1 MHWQRSVSLT
11 VIACFIIS
19 SLNLP
24 LVFAQEAAS
33 LPAVLPRP
41 GIRLGVSSPFN
52 PPFLEGVKV
61 YPENPF
67 KFDFIFD
74 QGDQELSDQA
84 VRAESNRLIKYFLA
98 SLTTPEKD
106 LWVNLSPYEKDR
118 IIPEAFG
125 VTEMGRDLLVQD
137 YLLKQLTASLIYP
150 EDELGQKF
158 WKRVYEEAQKEFG
171 TTNVPVNTFNK
182 VWIVPEKAVV
192 YENAQAGTAYVVESR
207 LKVMLEED
215 YLAQSHSDDNI
226 MSSANTNELGSQIVR
241 EIVIP
246 ELNKEVNEGTIFTQ
260 LRQVYHSHI
269 LATWYKKKIK
279 NSILNQVYVDQNK
292 TAGVNIDDPL
302 EKQKIYEQ
310 YVQAFKKGVYNYIKE
325 EQDPATQEMVPRKYF
340 SGGVGLALSGES
352 NLATTLQI
360 NSRPPS
366 LTAAQIS
373 KKRYQVQMSVKPA
386 DGNESPRPTTT
397 EAKYP
402 PPNSKLLR
410 LAQAHGEFYNQVID
424 AYLDPDVANPHQKVQ
439 ELIDQLPADVPGQIK
454 KSYQNGLKALKR
466 GMRAN
471 ASLYKRYKNS
481 SNGIEELMAQME
493 QASDIKTEEWNAFLK
508 KKQRVQDILESYY
521 DSFNSD
527 QRDVLYFLS
536 IAIIANGFD
545 RGATQVVKDLKEALG
560 FIREN
565 QKAGVLI
572 EIKPGVFMLEVE
584 DPFFE
589 LLRDQKLFISNGVAV
604 CFMSSNSRDVGFML
618 LPRPKLAKSLQETK
632 IFKDDSTS
640 RHEFHHE
647 LHNYFFRKNVL
658 RKININPNQTP
669 EMFDAEFD
677 VFKRFKDEIIAY
689 VLENRDLSSVS
700 PYSLIY
706 MRKKILFKK
715 AKDYRD
721 LIRAYTKIAEL
732 MGLSSSTL
740 IYPIMTA
747 RNFEE
752 LARRL
757 QQLIPL
763 RHLNEKQQ
771 VRLLWNVY
779 KSFGG
784 KGNQRI
790 MKELFAAQR
799 INVANAEFFNFAVE
813 RALMK
818 ERDDHLGA
826 LLFRLFQLDRFADTL
841 GVESP
846 SRDSIFNEVLPR
858 RLNLPAA
865 TIAFI
870 RQLPESEWGWVP
882 LDLSMEE
889 FIRRYVSYWRIND
902 KNQREIYRRVIH
914 SSPETAV
921 LFPKVVEE
929 MISEQAMVYRIEMR
943 SSADLDQQV
952 TARNQAM
959 RDLAEPSAT
968 VETADRLMLSQDIFQ
983 EMLNETGDDVEKF
996 AVALRNKFGDAS
1008 LDLEI
1013 KVQLLN
1019 MAWLR
1024 YSGSRK
1030 PIPEHLGM
1038 IIVQHF
1044 KEFNMQQIRQLLQG
1058 RIMKSLMNRL
1068 KELGV
1073 LEKDEIFL
1081 WKVFHQKGVLAS
1093 NRPHYLL
1100 KHLELIKGRLARK
1113 ASGKLRVLDLGSGPE
1128 GRALVELKRELG
1140 DQIEG
1145 IGIDLDSD
1153 PQKSLLGVQL
1163 VNGDVRR
1170 LPFQNQSMDIINESF
1185 VMVYFT
1191 SIKDFMVVLKEVMR
1205 VLKNDG
1211 WFILFDSEYKNK
1223 EILSIILRNIGYSCE
1238 FEEGKEHT
1246 IYIHKLGEHTPTL
1259 EDKQELIEL
1268 DIKERLN
1275 KQVAAIKSSVGF
1287 FKKIKSFNIN
1297 LVCVFMNSFFE
1308 NHLNGLVGVGLEK
1321 IQAKYWVPLNEADF
1335 VGGKLHPDAI
1345 NRIEDKIRITD
1356 HLMLSETIFQ
1366 EMLNKTGGDVEKF
1379 AVALRNK
1386 FGDASLDL
1394 EIKVQLLNKAWLRYS
1409 GIRKP
1414 IPEHLGMII
1423 VQHFKEFSIQQLLKG
1438 EIMGRLIN
1446 RLKELGTL
1454 EKDELFLWEVFH
1466 QKYARDSNRSDYLL
1480 KHLELIKGHLARKAP
1495 GQLRVLD
1502 LGSGPEGRALV
1513 ELRKELGD
1521 QVEGIGI
1528 DMDIDPKQSLPG
1540 VQLVNGDV
1548 RKLPFSNQSI
1558 DIINE
1563 SFVMV
1568 YFTSIKDFMVVLK
1581 EVMRVLENDGWFIL
1595 FDSEYKNKEI
1605 LSIILRNIGYSCDI
1619 EEGKEHTI
1627 YIHKLGEYTPTL
1639 ADKKELIELDIEER
1653 LTKQVDAI
1661 KSSVDFI
1668 KMIKSLATVDA
1679 LTLMREHFENR
1690 SDDLIGVGIEKIE
1703 AKYWIPLN
1711 EADFVNGK
1719 LQPDV
1724 VNRIEAKIREVQ
1736 SNAEDSLQNQ
1746 KPNGGGSSDRLMLGE
1761 DASLERS
1768 GHPDHLGGID
1778 LDPDKMNLEVNQ
1790 NGEIQFHLDPALL
1803 KQLQNAPGFVPVI
1816 INVQPLYDLSAFL
1829 GIKRRE
1835 QIRTN

>member
-1 MHWQRSVSLT
+1 MSCQRSVSLT
-11 VIACFIIS
+11 VIACFLIS

-24 LVFAQEAAS
+24 VVFAQEGAA
-33 LPAVLPRP
+33 LPAVLPQP
-41 GIRLGVSSPFN
+41 GVRLAVSPPFN

-74 QGDQELSDQA
+74 QGDQELSDQI
-84 VRAESNRLIKYFLA
+84 VREESNRLIKYFLA

-215 YLAQSHSDDNI
+215 YLAQSRSDEDTVDQT
-226 MSSANTNELGSQIVR
+226 NTNELGSQIVR

-279 NSILNQVYVDQNK
+279 DSILNQVYADQNK
-292 TAGVNIDDPL
+292 TVGVNINDPR

-325 EQDPATQEMVPRKYF
+325 ERDPATQEMVARKYF
-340 SGGVGLALSGES
+340 SGGVQLGFSEDS
-352 NLATTLQI
+352 STNLDSSAVLEI
-360 NSRPPS
+360 NSQPPS
-366 LTAAQIS
+366 FTSAQLS
-373 KKRYQVQMSVKPA
+373 KKRYEIRMSVKPA
-386 DGNESPRPTTT
+386 EGAESPRPTTN

-424 AYLDPDVANPHQKVQ
+424 AYLDPAVANPSQ
-439 ELIDQLPADVPGQIK
+439 EITKLIDQLPDDVPERIK
-454 KSYQNGLKALKR
+454 KSYRKGVRALKA
-466 GMRAN
+466 GMKAN
-471 ASLYKRYKNS
+471 ASLYRRYKNS
-481 SNGIEELMAQME
+481 SHGIEELMTQVE

-508 KKQRVQDILESYY
+508 KKQMVQDVLESYY
-521 DSFNSD
+521 DSFDSD

-536 IAIIANGFD
+536 VAIIANGFN
-545 RGATQVVKDLKEALG
+545 RGAKKIAEDLKQVLE
-560 FIREN
+560 FIKQYQIGPSDVQANR
-565 QKAGVLI
+565 KAGVLI

-589 LLRDQKLFISNGVAV
+589 LLRDQKLFIFNGVAV

-658 RKININPNQTP
+658 RKINVNPNQTP

-677 VFKRFKDEIIAY
+677 AFKRFKDEIIAY
-689 VLENRDLSSVS
+689 ALENRDLSSVS

-706 MRKKILFKK
+706 TRKKILFKK

-771 VRLLWNVY
+771 VRLLWEVY
-779 KSFGG
+779 QSLAG
-784 KGNQRI
+784 KGHQKI
-790 MKELFAAQR
+790 MKELFVAQR
-799 INVANAEFFNFAVE
+799 INVANAEFFDFAVE

-826 LLFRLFQLDRFADTL
+826 LLFRLYHLDRFADTI

-921 LFPKVVEE
+921 LFQKVVEE

-943 SSADLDQQV
+943 SSADLDQQI
-952 TARNQAM
+952 TERNQAMRDLAEPPAAVETADEVGRFDRLMLSTLTERYDDHIDIEIYKQIFNREVLNGNIKIQDGKVVELKAPNGKPSKLGLLHFLQVRDPDFIAWFGDWINHPELASKMIDAETGEPKIFYHGTGREFNEFDKNARRNFDFGERHAFYFSSDRDFVVNEFSYFRFKFLKSMLSLLKEKFNLTDTPAVFKKWNEFIENAENLDRVSFTKKPGIVVFDGKNLFVQSELADLFDGLAPNKINCHLIKINGEQLYVPNTVKKILMSAFLNVRKPLNVIERHPEYVNVTEFLGKAYDNLFFTGLRELQDEDAVMFGSRNIHIAVLEPEQIRMAKNPSIEILDEMAM

-968 VETADRLMLSQDIFQ
+968 VETADRLMLGQDIFQ
-983 EMLNETGDDVEKF
+983 GILNETGDDVEKF
-996 AVALRNKFGDAS
+996 AEILSVKLGEES
-1008 LDLEI
+1008 LSMDE
-1013 KVQLLN
+1013 KVRLLN
-1019 MAWLR
+1019 EGWLR
-1024 YSGSRK
+1024 FSGIQK

-1038 IIVQHF
+1038 IMVQYF
-1044 KEFNMQQIRQLLQG
+1044 RKFNMQELLQG
-1058 RIMKSLMNRL
+1058 
-1068 KELGV
+1068 
-1073 LEKDEIFL
+1073 
-1081 WKVFHQKGVLAS
+1081 
-1093 NRPHYLL
+1093 
-1100 KHLELIKGRLARK
+1100 
-1113 ASGKLRVLDLGSGPE
+1113 
-1128 GRALVELKRELG
+1128 
-1140 DQIEG
+1140 
-1145 IGIDLDSD
+1145 
-1153 PQKSLLGVQL
+1153 
-1163 VNGDVRR
+1163 
-1170 LPFQNQSMDIINESF
+1170 
-1185 VMVYFT
+1185 
-1191 SIKDFMVVLKEVMR
+1191 
-1205 VLKNDG
+1205 
-1211 WFILFDSEYKNK
+1211 
-1223 EILSIILRNIGYSCE
+1223 
-1238 FEEGKEHT
+1238 
-1246 IYIHKLGEHTPTL
+1246 
-1259 EDKQELIEL
+1259 
-1268 DIKERLN
+1268 
-1275 KQVAAIKSSVGF
+1275 
-1287 FKKIKSFNIN
+1287 KI
-1297 LVCVFMNSFFE
+1297 V
-1308 NHLNGLVGVGLEK
+1308 
-1321 IQAKYWVPLNEADF
+1321 
-1335 VGGKLHPDAI
+1335 
-1345 NRIEDKIRITD
+1345 
-1356 HLMLSETIFQ
+1356 
-1366 EMLNKTGGDVEKF
+1366 
-1379 AVALRNK
+1379 
-1386 FGDASLDL
+1386 
-1394 EIKVQLLNKAWLRYS
+1394 
-1409 GIRKP
+1409 
-1414 IPEHLGMII
+1414 
-1423 VQHFKEFSIQQLLKG
+1423 
-1438 EIMGRLIN
+1438 GRLIN

-1454 EKDELFLWEVFH
+1454 EKDEIFLWEVFH
-1466 QKYARDSNRSDYLL
+1466 QKYARDSNRPDYLL
-1480 KHLELIKGHLARKAP
+1480 KHLELIKDHLARKAP
-1495 GQLRVLD
+1495 GKLRVLD

-1540 VQLVNGDV
+1540 VQLVNGDL
-1548 RKLPFSNQSI
+1548 RRLPFSNQSI

-1568 YFTSIKDFMVVLK
+1568 YFISIKDFMVVLK

-1595 FDSEYKNKEI
+1595 FDSEYKDKEI

-1627 YIHKLGEYTPTL
+1627 YIQKLGEYTPTL
-1639 ADKKELIELDIEER
+1639 DDKTELMELDIEER
-1653 LTKQVDAI
+1653 LTKQVAAI
-1661 KSSVDFI
+1661 NSSVDFI
-1668 KMIKSLATVDA
+1668 KMIKYLSTADA
-1679 LTLMREHFENR
+1679 FALMREHFENH
-1690 SDDLIGVGIEKIE
+1690 SNDLIGVGIEKIE
-1703 AKYWIPLN
+1703 AKYWVPLN
-1711 EADFVNGK
+1711 EADFVEGK
-1719 LQPDV
+1719 LYPDA

-1746 KPNGGGSSDRLMLGE
+1746 KPNGGGASDRLMLGE
-1761 DASLERS
+1761 DAAPEMSDR
-1768 GHPDHLGGID
+1768 PDQLGGID
-1778 LDPDKMNLEVNQ
+1778 FDPNKMNLKVNQ

-1803 KQLQNAPGFVPVI
+1803 KQLQDAPGFVPVI
-1816 INVQPLYDLSAFL
+1816 INVQPLYDLLAFL
-1829 GIKRRE
+1829 GIK
-1835 QIRTN
+1835 